1 MNKTR
6 FSVVGSG
13 FYIKIFDKNHPL
25 YKRVQGMDAAAIYE
39 IVTNQDAFAKLKL
52 SDSTGRFYNSFHEI
66 MADELFPVYAEDTF
80 TRLEI
85 KPSNSEKRIKL
96 MLKDIER
103 TDYLFVPE
111 YIQNKTTPLQNKG
124 LMVAE
129 FDKGHFGTTIHPVEF
144 KIGDTINF
152 ESVWSSEL
160 NQKCIKTITV
170 NGNEIRLKRPDTVN
184 LGTQVFMT

>member
-1 MNKTR
+1 M
-6 FSVVGSG
+6 
-13 FYIKIFDKNHPL
+13 DHPL
-25 YKRVQGMDAAAIYE
+25 YLKVLGMDIAAIYE
-39 IVTNQDAFAKLKL
+39 IITNPDAFAKLKL
-52 SDSTGRFYNSFHEI
+52 SDNTGRLYNSFHEI
-66 MADELFPVYAEDTF
+66 MADEIFPVYAEDAF

-85 KPSNSEKRIKL
+85 KPGKTEKRIKL
-96 MLKDIER
+96 MFKDIER

-111 YIQNKTTPLQNKG
+111 YIQNTTTQLQNKG

-160 NQKCIKTITV
+160 NQKCVKTITI
-170 NGNEIRLKRPDTVN
+170 NGNVVCLKRPDTVN
-184 LGTQVFMT
+184 LGTQVFMF

>member
-13 FYIKIFDKNHPL
+13 YFIKMFDMDHPL
-25 YKRVQGMDAAAIYE
+25 YLKVQGMDIYSIYE
-39 IVTNQDAFAKLKL
+39 IVTNQDAFAKLNMA
-52 SDSTGRFYNSFHEI
+52 DSTGRLYNSFHEI
-66 MADELFPVYAEDTF
+66 MATEIFPVYAEDAF

-85 KPSNSEKRIKL
+85 KSSNTEKRIKL

-111 YIQNKTTPLQNKG
+111 YIQNTTTLLHNKG
-124 LMVAE
+124 LLIAE

-152 ESVWSSEL
+152 ESVWSPQL
-160 NQKCIKTITV
+160 KQKCIKSITV
-170 NGNEIRLKRPDTVN
+170 NGNEVRLKRPDTVN
-184 LGTQVFMT
+184 MGTQVFMI